1 MKVPLRFVFGLLL
14 GYSYQHIV
22 SSNSHINDAHF
33 WKEQDS
39 HTSRKE
45 HWMTPNQALV
55 ALILFSIEFNR
66 DIYNINNENLS
77 SSLLLAI
84 IPLAFSI

>member
-1 MKVPLRFVFGLLL
+1 M
-14 GYSYQHIV
+14 V
-22 SSNSHINDAHF
+22 SFNSHINDAHF

-45 HWMTPNQALV
+45 HWMTPKQALV
-55 ALILFSIEFNR
+55 ALILLSIEFNR
-66 DIYNINNENLS
+66 NIYIINNEHLS

-84 IPLAFSI
+84 IPLASSI